1 MGDAGKLK
9 AQAKARGRRRMLEG
23 GKLAK
28 VGGRQMWESDDGYIE
43 TERTMMV
50 KLPNGRWA
58 NIPSFSQR
66 TGRDYKGPREAL
78 AGARAEGYTIKS
90 YATRA
95 MASLKGRKKSRRLG
109 EALRKRGY

>member
-1 MGDAGKLK
+1 MGDPGKLK

-28 VGGRQMWESDDGYIE
+28 VGGRQMWESDEGDIQ
-43 TERTMMV
+43 TERTRTV
-50 KLPNGRWA
+50 KLPNGRYA
-58 NIPSFSQR
+58 NIPSFSKR
-66 TGRDYKGPREAL
+66 TGKDYKGPREAL

-95 MASLKGRKKSRRLG
+95 MAYLQARKKSKALG
-109 EALRKRGY
+109 EELRKRGY